1 MQRMVRGSMLAC
13 LTISRPS
20 LDLSAWVHHATMCG
34 RYVLDPATGKS
45 VPQYP
50 AEPMR
55 RLRYAVDHDL
65 AGYDIRP
72 TNRCA
77 VVLPGNELAIAR
89 WGWSR
94 DFATGGRIINARWE
108 TATEKRTFAQ
118 AVEQRRCVIP
128 ASGYYE
134 WRRDDRDRPLEK
146 YAFLP
151 AAEGALLAMAG
162 LYEDVPTAEGSERRF
177 LVLTRSMVKHAA
189 IHDRTPVM
197 LSEAGEEAWL
207 DLGAPLGDVLDAA
220 RSMDDDD
227 LAPYRV
233 ADGPNKAMPAG
244 AWLLEPMDDG
254 RPKPLT
260 WQIGEDPGV

>member
-1 MQRMVRGSMLAC
+1 M
-13 LTISRPS
+13 
-20 LDLSAWVHHATMCG
+20 HAMCG

-45 VPQYP
+45 VPQYS

-55 RLRYAVDHDL
+55 RLRFAADHDL
-65 AGYDIRP
+65 TGYDIRP
-72 TNRCA
+72 TTLCA
-77 VVLPGNELAIAR
+77 VVLPGNELTTAR

-128 ASGYYE
+128 ATGYYE

-151 AAEGALLAMAG
+151 AVDGALLAMAG
-162 LYEDVPTAEGSERRF
+162 LYEDVTTPDGAERRF
-177 LVLTRSMVKHAA
+177 LVLTRPMARYA
-189 IHDRTPVM
+189 EIHDRTPVM

-207 DLGAPLGDVLDAA
+207 DPTAPLSDVLDAA
-220 RSMDDDD
+220 SSMSDED
-227 LAPYRV
+227 LTPRRV
-233 ADGPNKAMPAG
+233 ASGPTKARPAG
-244 AWLLEPMDDG
+244 TWLLEPVT
-254 RPKPLT
+254 KPLDWLT
-260 WQIGEDPGV
+260 STESGGEGRLP